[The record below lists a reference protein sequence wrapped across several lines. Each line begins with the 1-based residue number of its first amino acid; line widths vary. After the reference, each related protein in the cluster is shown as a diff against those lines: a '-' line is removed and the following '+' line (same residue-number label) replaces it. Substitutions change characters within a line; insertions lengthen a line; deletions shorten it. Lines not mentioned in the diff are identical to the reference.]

1 MNKKVMKLA
10 SRGKRLGAY
19 CLDKIVPFVLLCI
32 VVAAVARMYMFTG
45 MGNMYGFGYGFNM
58 GGNGFGTVGAVVSMF
73 VVSAVFCAYFLVQ
86 VYFFTKSK
94 TIGKAILGLQVISSA
109 DGKPI
114 GVWKMLLR
122 EVFAKKASAVIFGLG
137 YLWILIDDK
146 NRGWH
151 DKIVETYVVDLVET
165 DKLKVSSEEKHEETV
180 TEDSNTDKSDI
191 IEERFE
197 SITEEPVVNIDNNI
211 ENEVQNLEVVETEG
225 GTTVG

>member
-32 VVAAVARMYMFTG
+32 VLTAVARMYMFTG

-58 GGNGFGTVGAVVSMF
+58 GGNSFGTVGAVVSAF
-73 VVSAVFCAYFLVQ
+73 VVTAVFCVYFLVQ

-94 TIGKAILGLQVISSA
+94 TIGKAVLGLQVISSV
-109 DGKPI
+109 DGKPV

-137 YLWILIDDK
+137 YIWILIDDK

-151 DKIVETYVVDLVET
+151 DKIVETYVVDLIET

-180 TEDSNTDKSDI
+180 TEDSNSDNSDI
-191 IEERFE
+191 IEEGFE
-197 SITEEPVVNIDNNI
+197 SIIEEPVINIENNI

-225 GTTVG
+225 GTSVG

>member
-19 CLDKIVPFVLLCI
+19 CLDKIVPFVLLSI
-32 VVAAVARMYMFTG
+32 VLVAVARMYMFTG
-45 MGNMYGFGYGFNM
+45 MNNMYGFSYGFNM
-58 GGNGFGTVGAVVSMF
+58 GGNSFGAVGS
-73 VVSAVFCAYFLVQ
+73 VVSLLLVMVVFSVYFLVQ

-94 TIGKAILGLQVISSA
+94 TIGKAILGLQVISSV
-109 DGKPI
+109 DGSPV

-122 EVFAKKASAVIFGLG
+122 EVFAKKASAAIFGLG

-165 DKLKVSSEEKHEETV
+165 DKLKASSEEKHEETV
-180 TEDSNTDKSDI
+180 SEDSNTDKSDI

-197 SITEEPVVNIDNNI
+197 SITEEPVINIENNT

-225 GTTVG
+225 GTSVG